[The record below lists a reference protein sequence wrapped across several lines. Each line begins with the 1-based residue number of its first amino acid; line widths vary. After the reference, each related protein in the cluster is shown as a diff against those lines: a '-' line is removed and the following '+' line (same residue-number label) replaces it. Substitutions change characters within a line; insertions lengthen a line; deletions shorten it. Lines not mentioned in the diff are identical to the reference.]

1 MSPKEILT
9 VHKYSF
15 TVVYEPADKGGYVV
29 TCPALPPVVTQGETL
44 EEPRA
49 MVADAINL
57 VLQSL
62 VDNGEPIPADKPSQ
76 PTREPIRE
84 MLTVSVQGA

>member
-9 VHKYSF
+9 IHEYSF
-15 TVVYEPADKGGYVV
+15 TVAYEPADEGGYVV
-29 TCPALPPVVTQGETL
+29 TCPALPAVVTQGETL
-44 EEPRA
+44 EEARA
-49 MVADAINL
+49 MATDAIHL

-62 VDNGEPIPADKPSQ
+62 IDNGEPILADKPSQ